1 MVTLSSGSRPIDRTH
16 CIDAVPDHVP
26 PPMLIQ
32 QSTSIVIVSQQKNPN
47 VGNMFDNRFSHQL
60 PNITG
65 DSWRSFGLWVFGSV
79 GIGRLAHQTLKDQLQ
94 EAADMSAILT
104 VVTLGMFYAVVA
116 KTAFNDEGQQILHH
130 LWGNGCRALS

>member
-1 MVTLSSGSRPIDRTH
+1 MVTPSSGSRPIDRTH

-26 PPMLIQ
+26 PPVLIQ
-32 QSTSIVIVSQQKNPN
+32 QSTSIDIVFQQKNPN

-60 PNITG
+60 PNTTG
-65 DSWRSFGLWVFGSV
+65 DGYLIEDNAGDISSLT
-79 GIGRLAHQTLKDQLQ
+79 TLEDQLQ

-116 KTAFNDEGQQILHH
+116 KTVFNGE
-130 LWGNGCRALS
+130 